1 MRKRYGLSIVTLS
14 VVGLFVACG
23 ENSAETGTEEIKAE
37 ETENMEGE
45 ETATNST
52 EGVVA
57 VEEAEEVEPG
67 VEEQTEETPQYE
79 QFVSDYNSFI
89 SMYFDSEALLN
100 VDDIVPHSDYALQMN
115 GYVTHS
121 IKVSEKGNVIEVTL
135 LGKTNDSQEGSR
147 ELPVALA
154 GTMHAMDQDHFE
166 SVEEIDAFLTNET
179 EFDKYTSE
187 GEKRI
192 KAETDSVEY
201 SFINMGDGM
210 IITVKPK

>member
-1 MRKRYGLSIVTLS
+1 MKRYGLSIVTLS

-23 ENSAETGTEEIKAE
+23 EKSVETGTEEIRAE
-37 ETENMEGE
+37 ETENIEGE
-45 ETATNST
+45 ETATNPT

-57 VEEAEEVEPG
+57 VEEVEEVEPG

-100 VDDIVPHSDYALQMN
+100 VEDIVPHSDYDLQMN

-201 SFINMGDGM
+201 SFIDLNDSML
-210 IITVKPK
+210 ITVKPK